1 MRAIVTGFVALA
13 LSGCTATVSEPGQA
27 VPAAGQVPPVAC
39 DATRAEAYVGR
50 NGTAV
55 ADEARTAAGARTV
68 RVIAPGQAVTMD
80 FRPDRLNIETDA
92 AGDIVTV
99 RCG

>member
-1 MRAIVTGFVALA
+1 MRIWVIGLSALA
-13 LSGCTATVSEPGQA
+13 LGGCTATVSEPGQA
-27 VPAAGQVPPVAC
+27 VPESNAVPPVAC
-39 DATRAEAYVGR
+39 DAARAEAYVGR
-50 NGTAV
+50 NGTAI
-55 ADEARTAAGARTV
+55 AEDARTAAGAKTT

-92 AGDIVTV
+92 AGIVVKV